1 MVAGQSLDL
10 LYENKRNNI
19 KKIIKMYKLKTG
31 SLFEFSFSSPFIL
44 TNHPKEIIKFYQRY
58 GLLFGLI
65 FQIID
70 DLIDE
75 DDLLSSYDLL
85 MSGLIIPDKI
95 SNKDCKTSRK
105 ACKGCTCG
113 RADEP
118 LENKSKSS
126 MCGNCYLGDGFR
138 CNTCPSKGLPPF
150 NPDEKVMIN

>member
-1 MVAGQSLDL
+1 MEKEYQQDEQSS
-10 LYENKRNNI
+10 NQVNI
-19 KKIIKMYKLKTG
+19 KYKQIIKL
-31 SLFEFSFSSPFIL
+31 SSIDL
-44 TNHPKEIIKFYQRY
+44 DDTD
-58 GLLFGLI
+58 L
-65 FQIID
+65 ID

>member
-1 MVAGQSLDL
+1 MEKEYQQDEQSS
-10 LYENKRNNI
+10 NQVNI
-19 KKIIKMYKLKTG
+19 KYKQIIKL
-31 SLFEFSFSSPFIL
+31 SSIDL
-44 TNHPKEIIKFYQRY
+44 DDTD
-58 GLLFGLI
+58 L
-65 FQIID
+65 ID

-85 MSGLIIPDKI
+85 ISGLTIPDKI
-95 SNKDCKTSRK
+95 MKKDCKTSRK
-105 ACKGCTCG
+105 ACKDCTCG

>member
-1 MVAGQSLDL
+1 MEKEYQQDGQSSGPGNSKTIKLSSIDLDDTDL
-10 LYENKRNNI
+10 
-19 KKIIKMYKLKTG
+19 
-31 SLFEFSFSSPFIL
+31 
-44 TNHPKEIIKFYQRY
+44 
-58 GLLFGLI
+58 
-65 FQIID
+65 ID

-105 ACKGCTCG
+105 ACKNCTCG
-113 RADEP
+113 RADES

-138 CNTCPSKGLPPF
+138 CDTCPSKGLPPF
-150 NPDEKVMIN
+150 NPDEKFMINI

>member
-1 MVAGQSLDL
+1 MERYQQDSNQENIEYKKPIKLDDTDL
-10 LYENKRNNI
+10 VDDL
-19 KKIIKMYKLKTG
+19 
-31 SLFEFSFSSPFIL
+31 
-44 TNHPKEIIKFYQRY
+44 
-58 GLLFGLI
+58 
-65 FQIID
+65 ID
-70 DLIDE
+70 DLVDE

-105 ACKGCTCG
+105 ACKDCTCG